1 MTFIQSQ
8 EEALF
13 LPADQLGGKAA
24 NLAWMTREGLP
35 VPRWWVVGTRAF
47 RLLLDSNGLSP
58 FIEGELRILHRAG
71 INTDVEGV
79 SARIRDRILSAVV
92 PAALEQELAALV
104 KIHDGYWAVRS
115 SVQGEDAEGAS
126 FAGQMDSYLFQ
137 RGTDALRQSLLQV
150 AASAFNARAL
160 LYRKAKGIPLTDIR
174 SAVILQEMVDG
185 EVSGVMFTA
194 HPVTGSR
201 RHALIS
207 AAWGVGEGIVSG
219 LCNTDEFSVGLFD
232 DSIAQTIADKDVAVV
247 FAAGSGRGTREVE
260 VGAERRQ
267 APALTPAQVLA
278 LRDLGRQIAQLC
290 RFPQDIEWTLR
301 DGRFHILQTRPVTRL
316 PAPAAPV
323 DRRVVFDNS
332 NIQESYCGVTTPL
345 TFSFA
350 SRAYATVYEQTMRV
364 LGVSEQQIQA
374 HRDMLDNMLGLVHG
388 RVYYNINNWYR
399 GLLLLPSFRS
409 NKADMERMMGL
420 TDPVDLVQDREFS
433 TAEKLARLPQVL
445 RALFHLL
452 RGFRRMP
459 RLVQDFRALFE
470 RACQQVPRDGLHTLT
485 PGQLIEEARRLER
498 DLMRRWTT
506 PILNDFY
513 VMMMNGR
520 VHRTLVAAGFGQPSV
535 LQNNLL
541 SGEEGIES
549 TEPTKFLLGL
559 CAYVRTQ
566 PVLRELVESADNASL
581 MARVQVQDP
590 RFHAR
595 CQEYIE
601 RYGDR
606 SIGELKLESITLRQD
621 PSFLFA
627 VLKNYL
633 SRDDL
638 SPETLSAREAQ
649 YRAQAEADAFAAV
662 RKARGSWGLRRFRHD
677 LARLRDAI
685 RNRENMRLART
696 RLFGIYRDLYLEIGR
711 QFAFDGLLAAPRDI
725 FYLTVDELYAW
736 YDGRAVQTDLKALVS
751 VRRQEYAAYE
761 AEDLPHHFWAWGM
774 VYHHNAYA
782 YPYAKAAPA
791 DGDIK
796 GTGCYPGVVEA
807 NVRLIFSP
815 EDELSLNGQILCTV
829 RTDPGWA
836 PLFPTAGGLLVER
849 GSTLSHSAV
858 VARELGI
865 PAIVGIPDITRLL
878 RDGER
883 VRMDG
888 AAGTIELLEAAA
900 ASGAEPVAA
909 AAGIATSADAGADDA
924 TAAVPGAA
932 ALMPAAADDSDTAA
946 VAGSNSNSDGSGSG
960 SGAPSAATVAGSGVD
975 DAAAADAD
983 ADADKPSRLAPPT

>member
-1 MTFIQSQ
+1 MMTYLKSQ
-8 EEALF
+8 QEALF
-13 LPADQLGGKAA
+13 LAPDKLGGKAA
-24 NLAWMTREGLP
+24 NLAWMSREGLP
-35 VPRWWVVGTRAF
+35 VPRWWVVCTDAF
-47 RLLLDSNGLSP
+47 RELLDNNSLRP

-79 SARIRDRILSAVV
+79 SARIRERILAASL
-92 PAALEQELAALV
+92 PPALERELAALAAQ
-104 KIHDGYWAVRS
+104 HDGYWAVRS

-137 RGTDALRQSLLQV
+137 RGTAALRQSLLQV

-160 LYRKAKGIPLTDIR
+160 LYRKARGIPLTDIR
-174 SAVILQEMVDG
+174 TAVILQEMVDG

-207 AAWGVGEGIVSG
+207 AAWGVGEGIVAG
-219 LCNTDEFSVGLFD
+219 ICNTDEFSVGLFD
-232 DSIAQTIADKDVAVV
+232 DTIERTLADKDVAVV
-247 FAAGSGRGTREVE
+247 LDAGSGRGTREVE
-260 VGAERRQ
+260 VPAERRQ
-267 APALTPAQVLA
+267 VPCLSDAQVLE
-278 LRDLGRQIAQLC
+278 LRDLGRRLARLR

-301 DGRFHILQTRPVTRL
+301 DGRVHLLQTRPVTHL
-316 PAPAAPV
+316 PPPAAPV
-323 DRRVVFDNS
+323 DRRLVFDNS

-350 SRAYATVYEQTMRV
+350 SRAYAIVYEQTMRV
-364 LGVSEQQIQA
+364 LGVSERQVEA

-399 GLLLLPSFRS
+399 GLLLLPSFRT
-409 NKADMERMMGL
+409 NKADLERMMGL
-420 TDPVDLVQDREFS
+420 TDPVDLVQDREF
-433 TAEKLARLPQVL
+433 TFLEKLGRLPQML

-459 RLVQDFRALFE
+459 RLVEDFRGLFE
-470 RACQQVPRDGLHTLT
+470 AVCHGVPREELHTLT

-506 PILNDFY
+506 PIINDFY

-520 VHRTLVAAGFGQPSV
+520 VHRALVAAGFSEPAV

-559 CAYVRTQ
+559 CAYARQ
-566 PVLRELVESADNASL
+566 RPDLRRLVQEGDNATL
-581 MARVQVQDP
+581 LDQVQVQDP
-590 RFHAR
+590 RFYAR
-595 CQEYIE
+595 CREYIE

-606 SIGELKLESITLRQD
+606 TIGELKLESVTLRQD
-621 PSFLFA
+621 TSFLFA

-633 SRDDL
+633 AREDL
-638 SPETLSAREAQ
+638 SPETLAAREAQ
-649 YRAQAEADAFAAV
+649 FRASAEAEAFAAI
-662 RKARGSWGLRRFRHD
+662 RARQGSRALRRFRRD

-711 QFAFDGLLAAPRDI
+711 QFAFDGLLESPRDI
-725 FYLTVDELYAW
+725 FYLAVDELYAW
-736 YDGRAVQTDLKALVS
+736 YDGRAVQTDLKALVAA
-751 VRRQEYAAYE
+751 RRREYAAYE
-761 AEDLPHHFWAWGM
+761 EADLPHHFWTWGM
-774 VYHHNAYA
+774 VYHHNAFA
-782 YPYAKAAPA
+782 YPHAGKAVEG
-791 DGDIK
+791 DGLK
-796 GTGCYPGVVEA
+796 GTGCYPGIVEEK
-807 NVRLIFSP
+807 VRLIFSP

-865 PAIVGIPDITRLL
+865 PAIVGIPDITRRL

-888 AAGTIELLEAAA
+888 AAGTIERLEVTA
-900 ASGAEPVAA
+900 PVAA
-909 AAGIATSADAGADDA
+909 APAATADGTASPADAGEAP
-924 TAAVPGAA
+924 AAVPGQAA
-932 ALMPAAADDSDTAA
+932 EE
-946 VAGSNSNSDGSGSG
+946 GGHG
-960 SGAPSAATVAGSGVD
+960 
-975 DAAAADAD
+975 
-983 ADADKPSRLAPPT
+983 